1 MFLPKNLPAK
11 SFVWIMAE
19 VRDQTYDLMAAEK
32 APSRACVIEHHVSA
46 RASHCQTFLARRC
59 SLLPP
64 RLCCCKQG
72 RVCEM
77 PASWSILERFA

>member
-1 MFLPKNLPAK
+1 
-11 SFVWIMAE
+11 MAE

-32 APSRACVIEHHVSA
+32 APSRACVIGHHVSA
-46 RASHCQTFLARRC
+46 PASHCQTISAQRC

-72 RVCEM
+72 CVREM
-77 PASWSILERFA
+77 PASWSIQERLA